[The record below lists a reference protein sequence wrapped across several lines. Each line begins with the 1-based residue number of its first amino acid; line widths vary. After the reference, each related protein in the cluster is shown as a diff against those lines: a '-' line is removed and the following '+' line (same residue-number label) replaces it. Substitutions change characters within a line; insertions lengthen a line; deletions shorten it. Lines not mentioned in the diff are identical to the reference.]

1 MSNLLSWD
9 RFKFKLLVY
18 NITGITLTFFI
29 QAIITYNIVSQ
40 IIASKLPFREVIL
53 NYTGVVVVDIIITVL
68 VILFYTTI
76 NSVFNDRLT
85 IFGYYEY
92 FSFFGNTKIVSHSK
106 LGKFLLY
113 IECNNGSTKICVYD
127 VGFFSHRCIDYFFLN
142 GGNDINVLIKFVND
156 ILDYEYEKRMVE
168 NKSRKNDIDFIKKW
182 DGYLDTEGKRDNKIK
197 EILK

>member
-1 MSNLLSWD
+1 M
-9 RFKFKLLVY
+9 
-18 NITGITLTFFI
+18 
-29 QAIITYNIVSQ
+29 
-40 IIASKLPFREVIL
+40 
-53 NYTGVVVVDIIITVL
+53 TV
-68 VILFYTTI
+68 
-76 NSVFNDRLT
+76 NSAFNDILT

-92 FSFFGNTKIVSHSK
+92 FSFFGNTKVVNHSK

-142 GGNDINVLIKFVND
+142 GNDINVLTKFVND
-156 ILDYEYEKRMVE
+156 ILDYEYEKRMAEKEKKEIE